1 MVLAPSGAVAYSRA
15 PVPAKRPHGID
26 GKTRPKKAGTRE
38 THRVI
43 DHDRLPSLPAMLA
56 AQAETSGARPFL
68 WAKRDGVWTS
78 LSWRETVE
86 QIRILAR
93 ALLGLGLQRG
103 DRVGLIAENRPEWLI
118 ADYAIMA
125 AGGITVPGYTTN
137 TVDDNRHI
145 FTNAGV
151 AGVIASSR
159 ALADRALAAAR
170 QTRGCGFLVAIEP
183 PPLAQDTGVR
193 VLGWSDAMALGATRQ
208 DDVDAI
214 VAGLTRDDVACI
226 IHTSGTGGLP
236 KGVALHHGAILRN
249 CAGAL
254 DLLKGVGLSEDGEI
268 YLSFLP
274 LSHAYEHTV
283 GGALMPSIGAQVWFA
298 EGTDKLSSNLVEV
311 RPTLMTA
318 VPRLYETMH
327 ARISAAMTREGGL
340 KAKLFQRAVEIGARR
355 HADPRALT
363 LMERLVDPILD
374 RLVRDKIRARF
385 GGRLKA
391 LVSGGAPLNPEIGL
405 YFTALGLLLCQGYGQ
420 TESGPVVSANPPW
433 RVKLDTVGIPF
444 KGVEVRI
451 AEDGEILVRGEL
463 VMKGYWND
471 PEATAAAIRDGWLHT
486 GDIGAFD
493 ADGYLKIT
501 DRKKDFI
508 KNSGGDMIAPAR
520 IEGLLALQPEIA
532 QAMVHGD
539 RRPHLI
545 AVIVPREEILAA
557 HADDEALRKA
567 VEAGVE
573 RVNRQL
579 QPIERIRKILVVR
592 EAFSVAN
599 GLMTP
604 TLKIRR
610 HAIRAVHGA
619 ALDALYG

>member
-193 VLGWSDAMALGATRQ
+193 VLGWSDAMAL
-208 DDVDAI
+208 
-214 VAGLTRDDVACI
+214 
-226 IHTSGTGGLP
+226 
-236 KGVALHHGAILRN
+236 
-249 CAGAL
+249 
-254 DLLKGVGLSEDGEI
+254 
-268 YLSFLP
+268 
-274 LSHAYEHTV
+274 
-283 GGALMPSIGAQVWFA
+283 
-298 EGTDKLSSNLVEV
+298 
-311 RPTLMTA
+311 
-318 VPRLYETMH
+318 
-327 ARISAAMTREGGL
+327 
-340 KAKLFQRAVEIGARR
+340 ARR
-355 HADPRALT
+355 ARTTSTPSSRA
-363 LMERLVDPILD
+363 
-374 RLVRDKIRARF
+374 
-385 GGRLKA
+385 
-391 LVSGGAPLNPEIGL
+391 
-405 YFTALGLLLCQGYGQ
+405 
-420 TESGPVVSANPPW
+420 
-433 RVKLDTVGIPF
+433 
-444 KGVEVRI
+444 
-451 AEDGEILVRGEL
+451 
-463 VMKGYWND
+463 
-471 PEATAAAIRDGWLHT
+471 
-486 GDIGAFD
+486 
-493 ADGYLKIT
+493 
-501 DRKKDFI
+501 
-508 KNSGGDMIAPAR
+508 
-520 IEGLLALQPEIA
+520 
-532 QAMVHGD
+532 
-539 RRPHLI
+539 
-545 AVIVPREEILAA
+545 
-557 HADDEALRKA
+557 
-567 VEAGVE
+567 
-573 RVNRQL
+573 
-579 QPIERIRKILVVR
+579 
-592 EAFSVAN
+592 
-599 GLMTP
+599 
-604 TLKIRR
+604 
-610 HAIRAVHGA
+610 
-619 ALDALYG
+619 